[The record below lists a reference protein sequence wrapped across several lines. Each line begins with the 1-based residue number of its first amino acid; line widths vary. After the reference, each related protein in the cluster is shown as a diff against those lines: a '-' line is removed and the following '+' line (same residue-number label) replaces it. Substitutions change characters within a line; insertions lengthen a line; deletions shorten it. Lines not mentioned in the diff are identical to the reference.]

1 MNKKGNYGKIVENK
15 CVLGIDIM
23 NRNTIISL
31 AMLYAVWQTKH
42 KDVLDLLR
50 PFVLYAVGTT
60 TKLNDRIDIDAICG
74 CMDKEFGYSSFQSA
88 IVTRILQRETS
99 DTDNTNKK
107 NIIKRDGSFYL
118 INRLDE
124 HNALFAERR
133 TKCKEKSDAVSVA
146 LSVYLSKKEACGR
159 NNYTQEEAERYLLTF
174 FEARGNSVLTSV
186 DDLRQILSKN
196 NEIEYFIARFI
207 LEHNEKRSIY
217 MDYIVELIK
226 GYYVTTALYYQAEN
240 PNITTASFKD
250 VTFYLDTGI
259 LLAYLGYKSKPQN
272 DSVQELVRNLK
283 RNGANL
289 ACFNYNIEEVD
300 SILTAYKMSKVQGS
314 RGTSSITLEYFDENE
329 YSYSHVESEQRSFAD
344 TLRADGIVPVDPN
357 SMLESHGADRS
368 ISGLLNDDAIKAGV
382 LSIRPKYNLTTL
394 PEDIQAI
401 NAISRVRD
409 GKTLRYIEKCKAVFV
424 TKNTVLVSATKKFL
438 EEQEIDIGFPLAITD
453 EDLCVIAWLKD
464 FKISNN
470 LPKMRLLENVLA
482 AVTPT
487 PELMDAYFSH
497 INSLERRG
505 SISQDEATLLRIE
518 HFARTELMSIT
529 HGNPAVVTE
538 LVVDEIR
545 HKMKAQSYQEGLTKG
560 KKEAG
565 EEAKKFMQSKRNAA
579 CAKAEMEI
587 DEEYAK
593 KEAKGIRTIK
603 SIAII
608 IALCFVGASIYSFI
622 ASVDG
627 KISYTLLVVALVTTV
642 QGAWPFFGKDNW
654 AIKRFKRNL
663 NKKKRAALDKRKKKY
678 LSLLE

>member
-1 MNKKGNYGKIVENK
+1 MNKKEKYGKIVK
-15 CVLGIDIM
+15 KKFVLEIDIM

-50 PFVLYAVGTT
+50 PFILYAVGTT
-60 TKLNDRIDIDAICG
+60 TKINNRIDTEAICN
-74 CMDKEFGYSSFQSA
+74 CMEEEFGYSSFQPA

-99 DTDNTNKK
+99 ETESANKK

-124 HNALFAERR
+124 HNALFTERR

-146 LSVYLSKKEACGR
+146 LSVYLSKKAACGR
-159 NNYTQEEAERYLLTF
+159 TNYTQEEAERYLLSF

-217 MDYIVELIK
+217 MDYIVELVK

-240 PNITTASFKD
+240 PDITTASFKD
-250 VTFYLDTGI
+250 VTFYLDTSI

-283 RNGANL
+283 SNGAKF

-300 SILTAYKMSKVQGS
+300 SILTAYKTSRVKGS
-314 RGTSSITLEYFDENE
+314 RGASSVTLEYFDENN
-329 YSYSHVESEQRSFAD
+329 YSYSHVESEQRTFAD
-344 TLRADGIVPVDPN
+344 VLKADEIIPVDPN
-357 SMLESHGADRS
+357 SMLESHGVDRN
-368 ISGLLNDDAIKAGV
+368 ISGLLNDDAIKSEV

-394 PEDIQAI
+394 PENIQAI
-401 NAISRVRD
+401 NAISRVRE
-409 GKTLRYIEKCKAVFV
+409 GKTLRYVEKCKAVFI

-438 EEQEIDIGFPLAITD
+438 EEQEIDVGFPLAITD

-482 AVTPT
+482 AITPT
-487 PELMDAYFSH
+487 PELLDAYFSH
-497 INSLERRG
+497 INSLEKRG
-505 SISQDEATLLRIE
+505 SISEDEATLLRIE

-529 HGNPAVVTE
+529 HGNPAVVNE

-545 HKMKAQSYQEGLTKG
+545 KKVEAQSYQEGITKG

-565 EEAKKFMQSKRNAA
+565 EEAKKYFQSKRNAV
-579 CAKAEMEI
+579 CKKAEIEI
-587 DEEYAK
+587 DEKYNK
-593 KEAKGIRTIK
+593 KKTRGIITINAISAVMAVCFIVASVLSFIN
-603 SIAII
+603 SIDGSINIPLII
-608 IALCFVGASIYSFI
+608 ITFI
-622 ASVDG
+622 T
-627 KISYTLLVVALVTTV
+627 TL
-642 QGAWPFFGKDNW
+642 QGAWPLFGKDNW
-654 AIKRFKRNL
+654 ATKLFIRKL
-663 NKKKRAALDKRKKKY
+663 NNKKRAELDKTKKKY
-678 LSLLE
+678 LSMLE